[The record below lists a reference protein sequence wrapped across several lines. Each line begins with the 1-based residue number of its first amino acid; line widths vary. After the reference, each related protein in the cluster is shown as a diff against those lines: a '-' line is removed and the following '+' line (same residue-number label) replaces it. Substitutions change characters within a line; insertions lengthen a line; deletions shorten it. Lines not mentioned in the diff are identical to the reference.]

1 MQSTE
6 KTSSAFGSPSF
17 MGGDAEIS
25 RASLIANSKSVF
37 QTLSGEGFVLV
48 GYQPLFHPMSARP
61 RTKLLPTGDPTS

>member
-6 KTSSAFGSPSF
+6 KTSSAFGSLSL
-17 MGGDAEIS
+17 MDGETDMS
-25 RASLIANSKSVF
+25 SASLIANSKSVF

-48 GYQPLFHPMSARP
+48 GYQPLFHPMSVRP